1 MGRLNQS
8 DIMIELVELAGDLMS
23 EVRQQ
28 LLYFRAS
35 VYKDETARQIR
46 ASIERLR
53 TISDLIG
60 ADSLAEAFEDHDEML
75 ARGVAEIVPG
85 ECSFSKRTVH
95 LLGQL
100 ELAFFELNHGLKSD
114 FASLCVA
121 PDFHN
126 RFMAFKGEIVSMC
139 RYGSKHWSFFQ
150 TFKD

>member
-8 DIMIELVELAGDLMS
+8 DIMIELVDLAGELTS

-28 LLYFRAS
+28 LLYYRAS

-46 ASIERLR
+46 DSIERLR

-60 ADSLAEAFEDHDEML
+60 ADILAEAFEDHDEML
-75 ARGVAEIVPG
+75 ARGAQEYVPG

-100 ELAFFELNHGLKSD
+100 DIAFAELSQGLKAG
-114 FASLCVA
+114 FETIRVA
-121 PDFHN
+121 PDFQN
-126 RFMAFKGEIVSMC
+126 RFLAFKGEIVSMC
-139 RYGSKHWSFFQ
+139 RYGSRHWSFFQ